1 MQLSFVVN
9 LKEIL
14 RILESFQPSILFS
27 FDEIIRAGW
36 ANVFIFLILSYTR
49 HTEHSMATSP
59 RTLKSQRI
67 NARLSDAEE
76 ALLRR
81 GARHKGQTITEFV
94 VQSACA
100 VAELELAEQK
110 EFTLPPAQWQA
121 FLAALDKPTVPSPAL
136 RRLLTEPSVIELAN
150 KK

>member
-1 MQLSFVVN
+1 
-9 LKEIL
+9 
-14 RILESFQPSILFS
+14 
-27 FDEIIRAGW
+27 
-36 ANVFIFLILSYTR
+36 
-49 HTEHSMATSP
+49 MATLP
-59 RTLKSQRI
+59 RALKSQGI

-81 GARHKGQTITEFV
+81 GARRKGQTLTEFV

-121 FLAALDKPTVPSPAL
+121 FLAALDKPTAPSPAL
-136 RRLLTEPSVIELAN
+136 HRLLTESSVIELAN